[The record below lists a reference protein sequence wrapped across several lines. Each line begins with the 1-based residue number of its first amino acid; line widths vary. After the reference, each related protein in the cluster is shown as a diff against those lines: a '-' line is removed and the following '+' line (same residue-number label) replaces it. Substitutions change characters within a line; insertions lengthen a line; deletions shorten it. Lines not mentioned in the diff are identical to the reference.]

1 MANDLIKIIDAS
13 TGEEVEREMTD
24 EEQASRDA
32 EVTAYLAEKAKK
44 EGESLKAEA
53 DKSSAAAKLAALGL
67 TLDDLKA
74 IGL

>member
-1 MANDLIKIIDAS
+1 MANDLIKIIDAT

-44 EGESLKAEA
+44 EEENLKAES

-67 TLDDLKA
+67 TIDDLKA